1 MNLKRSIAINLAKND
16 LTQQE
21 LARKIGVTQAQISGL
36 VVRGTCTT
44 NTLERLATAF
54 NLTVSEFIAVGES

>member
-44 NTLERLATAF
+44 NTLERLAAAF
-54 NLTVSEFIAVGES
+54 NMTVSEFIAVGES